1 MRTRRREVLGGAMAA
16 VAATASL
23 PAPAIVQ
30 GTKELKMVTDW
41 PENMPGLQTSA
52 GRLARSITAMSEGRL
67 KVTVYPAGSL
77 VRAFETF
84 DAVAAGAADMYHSS
98 DYYFAASKSPAL
110 YFFCAVPYGMTAD
123 ELASWIAFGG
133 GQALWDDVDAR
144 FNLKPL
150 MAFNTGVQ
158 MGGWFNKEINRP
170 EDFKG
175 LRYRMP
181 ELGAEVLRRMG
192 ATVVTIPGGEIV
204 GALKSGAIDASE
216 WVGPW
221 LDMDLGLDKAVDYYY
236 YPGFHEPGTNSTL
249 GINKTLWDSLTASE
263 HALIAAAAQAEV
275 TRSLAECNA
284 ENAKALKVLRA
295 DQRIKIRRFSDELI
309 KTFGKLSK
317 GVLADTAAK
326 DPLTRKV
333 YDSYMAFLAGVMD
346 WGELSETGYRDTRR
360 LALA

>member
-1 MRTRRREVLGGAMAA
+1 MTTRRRLMQLGATA
-16 VAATASL
+16 VAAGAGL
-23 PAPAIVQ
+23 PGPAIAQ
-30 GTKELKMVTDW
+30 GIKELKMVTDW
-41 PENMPGLQTSA
+41 PESMPGLQASA
-52 GRLARSITAMSEGRL
+52 ERLGQSITAMSGGRL
-67 KVTVYPAGSL
+67 KITVYPADSL

-98 DYYFAASKSPAL
+98 DYYFAAGKSPAL
-110 YFFCAVPYGMTAD
+110 YFFCAVPYGLAAD
-123 ELASWIAFGG
+123 ELSAWIDFGG
-133 GQALWDDVDAR
+133 GQMLWDEVDAQ
-144 FNLKPL
+144 FNVKPL

-158 MGGWFNKEINRP
+158 MGGWFNKEISRP

-221 LDMDLGLDKAVDYYY
+221 LDMDLGLDRAADYYY

-249 GINKTLWDSLTASE
+249 GITKTLWDSLAPSE
-263 HALIAAAAQAEV
+263 RALIQAAARAEV

-284 ENAKALKVLRA
+284 ENVKALERLRT
-295 DQRIKIRRFSDELI
+295 DKRIKIRRFSDELV

-317 GVLADTAAK
+317 EVLADTATK
-326 DPLTRKV
+326 DPMTRKV
-333 YDSYMAFLAGVMD
+333 YDSYMAFLTGVMD
-346 WGELSETGYRDTRR
+346 WGELSETGYREARR
-360 LALA
+360 MALG